1 MSRSPIEHP
10 DELLPWYIN
19 GTLEGEEERGVEEHL
34 ESCPACRD
42 AVRELEALRLATRD
56 ALATDTPSPGE
67 AGLARLLAAVDVEA
81 AEKEEATTPTEAS
94 PDAPLKFRPPHRDQP
109 ARPRARRRR
118 SARFWAPL
126 AVAALL
132 VLAVGVTLRAPS
144 TDPATDPA
152 PAVLRDASTSA
163 LRSATPADRA
173 LPRERFELRWEV
185 DPAWASARFAVQV
198 TTIDLR
204 PIAEARD
211 LAETR
216 YQVPA
221 EALAELATGTRLL
234 WRVEATRSDGARQS
248 SETFYVTL
256 D

>member
-10 DELLPWYIN
+10 DELLPWYVN
-19 GTLEGEEERGVEEHL
+19 GTLADEEERGVEDHL

-56 ALATDTPSPGE
+56 ALAAEAPSPGE
-67 AGLARLLAAVDVEA
+67 AGLARLLAAVDMEV
-81 AEKEEATTPTEAS
+81 AETVEATTPAEVSPGVS
-94 PDAPLKFRPPHRDQP
+94 PDAPLEFRPPRRDQ
-109 ARPRARRRR
+109 PRARRRR
-118 SARFWAPL
+118 SARSWAPL

-132 VLAVGVTLRAPS
+132 VLAVAVTLRTPS
-144 TDPATDPA
+144 SDPA

-163 LRSATPADRA
+163 LRSAIPAGRA
-173 LPRERFELRWEV
+173 LPRENFELRWDA
-185 DPAWASARFAVQV
+185 DPEWASARFAVQV

-211 LAETR
+211 LAESR
-216 YQVPA
+216 YLVPA
-221 EALAELATGTRLL
+221 EDLAELEAGTRLL

-248 SETFYVTL
+248 SETFHVTL